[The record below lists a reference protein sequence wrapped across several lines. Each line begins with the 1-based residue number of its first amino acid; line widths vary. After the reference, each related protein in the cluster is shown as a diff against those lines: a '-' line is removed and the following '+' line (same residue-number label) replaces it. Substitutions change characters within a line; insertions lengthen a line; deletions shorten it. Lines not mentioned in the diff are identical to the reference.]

1 MENKNIQTRLLFS
14 GNLIRHP
21 CFDTLR
27 GTDAYRVVGELKKTD
42 LVMNNGF
49 WIGVYPGMTEER
61 LEYMAST
68 IKSAVQ

>member
-1 MENKNIQTRLLFS
+1 M
-14 GNLIRHP
+14 
-21 CFDTLR
+21 
-27 GTDAYRVVGELKKTD
+27 VGELKKTD

-49 WIGVYPGMTEER
+49 WIGVYPGMTEEM